1 MEKKLILFA
10 LMSIMITTPF
20 FAQNRIISGTV
31 KVSEDNMPLPG
42 VNVIIKGTNNGTV
55 TDMQGKYSLEVTPN
69 AILVFSAIG
78 FVSQEIEI
86 SGQEELNVSLVQ
98 DTESLDEVVVTA
110 LGISRDK
117 KSLGYA
123 TQEVEGE
130 DLNITNQQNV
140 LGTLSGRV
148 AGVQVTGSSGAS
160 MGGTQKIK
168 IRGVN
173 SINGGDEPLIVIDG
187 TPISNSNFSGSSGAD

>member
-78 FVSQEIEI
+78 SVSQEIEI

-130 DLNITNQQNV
+130 DLNITNQQNECS
-140 LGTLSGRV
+140 LE
-148 AGVQVTGSSGAS
+148 
-160 MGGTQKIK
+160 IK
-168 IRGVN
+168 
-173 SINGGDEPLIVIDG
+173 
-187 TPISNSNFSGSSGAD
+187 F

>member
-98 DTESLDEVVVTA
+98 DTESLD
-110 LGISRDK
+110 
-117 KSLGYA
+117 
-123 TQEVEGE
+123 
-130 DLNITNQQNV
+130 
-140 LGTLSGRV
+140 
-148 AGVQVTGSSGAS
+148 
-160 MGGTQKIK
+160 
-168 IRGVN
+168 
-173 SINGGDEPLIVIDG
+173 
-187 TPISNSNFSGSSGAD
+187 

>member
-110 LGISRDK
+110 LGISIDK

-123 TQEVEGE
+123 KQEVEGE
-130 DLNITNQQNV
+130 DLNITNQQ
-140 LGTLSGRV
+140 
-148 AGVQVTGSSGAS
+148 
-160 MGGTQKIK
+160 
-168 IRGVN
+168 
-173 SINGGDEPLIVIDG
+173 
-187 TPISNSNFSGSSGAD
+187 